1 MGFWSWQDKVEEEIN
16 RLPSSRRQELARLRK
31 LSIAQDGKAARD
43 LRVFIREQFCELIDL
58 AVVGQEREIAIAQAT
73 EVIYQTVLGHTT
85 RELYRDSKRGDRDTL
100 PAAAQNAIALGE
112 FRACEGLEEA
122 TWRGDTWDRI
132 DQVNQICR
140 DAGGKVRRR
149 LPW

>member
-16 RLPSSRRQELARLRK
+16 RLPSSRRQELSRLRK
-31 LSIAQDGKAARD
+31 LSIAQDGKAARE
-43 LRVFIREQFCELIDL
+43 LRIFIREQFCELIDL

-85 RELYRDSKRGDRDTL
+85 KELYRDGKRGDRDTL

-112 FRACEGLEEA
+112 FRACEELEEA
-122 TWRGDTWDRI
+122 TWHGDTWDRI

-140 DAGGKVRRR
+140 ESGGKVRRR